1 VAKTDFSWVNAGD
14 TATYMA
20 GSEAS
25 TLPSA
30 NLATFRSGRV
40 WRALT
45 TSTYFTATF
54 AAATSINV
62 LALGG
67 CTLTATD
74 TVRHRLY
81 AGVNGTGALLLDT
94 GAIACGVLAGYGMH
108 VYKLAAALT
117 PLSWRCDIVA
127 TSRGVQGYFD
137 VARAWAGPVLQPGVG
152 IDHGW
157 DEAWLDGANNVR
169 GSLSGALFP
178 GDGPQYRVLNA
189 NLGWLSDAEKAQ
201 FKEMQRIVGTR
212 SQVLFIPDEDG
223 DVPREAILGHLG
235 PLQQAKEAN
244 ARVPPVYSQAFT
256 ITQDL

>member
-1 VAKTDFSWVNAGD
+1 VAKTDFSWVNACD
-14 TATYMA
+14 TATFVA

-30 NLATFRSGRV
+30 NLATFRYGRV
-40 WRALT
+40 WRSLA
-45 TSTYFTATF
+45 STAYFTATF
-54 AAATSINV
+54 TAATAISI
-62 LALGG
+62 LALAG
-67 CTLTATD
+67 CSLAATD

-81 AGVNGTGALLLDT
+81 SGTNGTGAVLLDT
-94 GAIACGVLAGYGMH
+94 GAMACGVLPTYALH
-108 VYKLAAALT
+108 IYKLAAPLS
-117 PLSWRCDIVA
+117 PLSWRCDIVS
-127 TSRGVQGYFD
+127 TSRGAQGYFD
-137 VARAWAGPVLQPGVG
+137 IARAWAGPVLQPGVG

-169 GSLSGALFP
+169 GGLSGALFP

-189 NLGWLSDAEKAQ
+189 TLGWLSDAEKAQ

-212 SQVLFIPDEDG
+212 SQVLFVPDEDG
-223 DVPREAILGHLG
+223 DMPREAIIGHLG
-235 PLQQAKEAN
+235 PLQQAREAN